1 MPRSARRRSRAGQPR
16 AWQAPPSSSVCR
28 VRRVPAAMAGT
39 GFLRPSSIIARGPAT
54 SSRSCLGWTNIC
66 AGRRQKEHRSRP
78 SRLIDKFQYNGL
90 TEPYEVTAKLG
101 KPRYCRG
108 YQPVIFM
115 TVVEPR
121 VKVKRET
128 RRQLHKR
135 LAWIT
140 VDDGVSER
148 ECHVLDVSSGGA
160 RIASDDAMDVR
171 DC

>member
-1 MPRSARRRSRAGQPR
+1 
-16 AWQAPPSSSVCR
+16 
-28 VRRVPAAMAGT
+28 
-39 GFLRPSSIIARGPAT
+39 
-54 SSRSCLGWTNIC
+54 
-66 AGRRQKEHRSRP
+66 
-78 SRLIDKFQYNGL
+78 
-90 TEPYEVTAKLG
+90 
-101 KPRYCRG
+101 
-108 YQPVIFM
+108 M

-140 VDDGVSER
+140 VDNGVSER

-171 DC
+171 DRFELTLVKGHPKREQCEVIWRRGKTYGVKFLNSLPEVTPTATDPTGASSLPS

>member
-1 MPRSARRRSRAGQPR
+1 M
-16 AWQAPPSSSVCR
+16 
-28 VRRVPAAMAGT
+28 
-39 GFLRPSSIIARGPAT
+39 
-54 SSRSCLGWTNIC
+54 
-66 AGRRQKEHRSRP
+66 
-78 SRLIDKFQYNGL
+78 
-90 TEPYEVTAKLG
+90 
-101 KPRYCRG
+101 
-108 YQPVIFM
+108 IFM

-140 VDDGVSER
+140 ADNGVSER

-171 DC
+171 DCFELTLVKGHKRELCEVIWRRGRTYGIKFLTLLPEVAPPATDPTEASVQPS

>member
-1 MPRSARRRSRAGQPR
+1 
-16 AWQAPPSSSVCR
+16 
-28 VRRVPAAMAGT
+28 
-39 GFLRPSSIIARGPAT
+39 
-54 SSRSCLGWTNIC
+54 
-66 AGRRQKEHRSRP
+66 
-78 SRLIDKFQYNGL
+78 
-90 TEPYEVTAKLG
+90 
-101 KPRYCRG
+101 
-108 YQPVIFM
+108 M

-171 DC
+171 DRFELTLVKGHHKREKCEVIWRRGKTYGVKFLNSLPEVTSSASDPTEASSLPL